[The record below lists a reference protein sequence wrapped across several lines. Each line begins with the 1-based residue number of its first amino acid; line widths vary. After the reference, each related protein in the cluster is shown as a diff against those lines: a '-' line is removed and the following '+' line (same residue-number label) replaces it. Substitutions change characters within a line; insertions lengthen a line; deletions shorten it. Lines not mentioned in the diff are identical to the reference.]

1 MGGFGRSRDGYVA
14 SLYDVLQVAPWCDA
28 EVIHAA
34 YRALA
39 RRWHPDLNRGPEAE
53 AQMRQLNAAYQVLS
67 DPQQRASYDRERAR
81 EERQIERQSERQSER
96 READVRAPS
105 AAPPAA
111 EAWVGGAATN
121 PPRAAWAAPPRG
133 GPAFRSARTT
143 GVAAALPRGV
153 RPAAYVAVVMLSAI
167 VTIVIWLAVDAI
179 TDGQLNG
186 VRIRSSGDAS
196 SGQYQS
202 ERFPFFSPGGGPALS
217 EPRER
222 WNR

>member
-1 MGGFGRSRDGYVA
+1 MVGISRSRDGYEA
-14 SLYDVLQVAPWCDA
+14 SFYDVLQVAPWCDA

-53 AQMRQLNAAYQVLS
+53 AQMRRLNAAYQVLG
-67 DPQQRASYDRERAR
+67 DPQRRAIYDRERVR
-81 EERQIERQSERQSER
+81 EELQVAR
-96 READVRAPS
+96 REAEDGDPPP
-105 AAPPAA
+105 APPARA
-111 EAWVGGAATN
+111 TWVTGTSVDPA
-121 PPRAAWAAPPRG
+121 RAAWAAPPRG
-133 GPAFRSARTT
+133 GPAFHSSRSSGIAT
-143 GVAAALPRGV
+143 ALPRGV

-167 VTIVIWLAVDAI
+167 VTIVLWLAVDAL

-186 VRIRSSGDAS
+186 VRVRSSGGES
-196 SGQYQS
+196 TSPGLYQS
-202 ERFPFFSPGGGPALS
+202 ERFPFFSPGGGPGLS

>member
-1 MGGFGRSRDGYVA
+1 MVGIGRSSDSHAA
-14 SLYDVLQVAPWCDA
+14 SFYDVLQVAPWCDA

-53 AQMRQLNAAYQVLS
+53 AQMRRLNAAYQVLS
-67 DPQQRASYDRERAR
+67 DPQRRASYDRDRVR
-81 EERQIERQSERQSER
+81 EERQMDR
-96 READVRAPS
+96 RETTDGRAR
-105 AAPPAA
+105 AASTAST
-111 EAWVGGAATN
+111 WGGDAS
-121 PPRAAWAAPPRG
+121 RAAWAAPPRG
-133 GPAFRSARTT
+133 GPAFQSARTT

-167 VTIVIWLAVDAI
+167 VTIVIWLAVDAL

-186 VRIRSSGDAS
+186 VRFRASNPDSSLS
-196 SGQYQS
+196 SQQPT
-202 ERFPFFSPGGGPALS
+202 ERFPFFAPAGGPGLS